1 MATKT
6 PTKHPQHYPGAPN
19 HGIPVDVTAFVTRSK
34 ESQIYGANRAMVDP
48 KSQGMDYIIY
58 IYTLRRSGFHSS
70 CFKLPSPIKMDLDVM
85 LQGLPR
91 MQCRS
96 QTKSI
101 LWRWSH
107 PFSKQNCGF
116 SSQIEEG
123 KLQMM
128 IEKQQ
133 AGVSSILIIYIIYIY
148 IWASTDFPIEE
159 THKKTLQWLELSPVE
174 RSH

>member
-1 MATKT
+1 
-6 PTKHPQHYPGAPN
+6 
-19 HGIPVDVTAFVTRSK
+19 
-34 ESQIYGANRAMVDP
+34 
-48 KSQGMDYIIY
+48 
-58 IYTLRRSGFHSS
+58 
-70 CFKLPSPIKMDLDVM
+70 
-85 LQGLPR
+85 
-91 MQCRS
+91 MQCPS

-148 IWASTDFPIEE
+148 TYEHLLTSPLKKPTKKPCSDWSCLLLREAIKAPYEARSIEMHCSGGAALFDG
-159 THKKTLQWLELSPVE
+159 TKTVAGCPQNWTLKSEN
-174 RSH
+174 